1 MTKNFGILKR
11 SLSLLA
17 VVMIMVMSMT
27 VPAFAAQTTCT
38 GNTTDEV
45 CKVLNTMYGNDSA
58 VSAAGYADAPTNELS
73 YGVTVTLGNGE
84 TRQIYIAQ
92 RPDVNDVQVTMGTDG
107 RLDVYGMG
115 NGDANTWNQF
125 YAKYK
130 SVIVGISGVGA
141 ITFIALFI
149 IQFMKLGTS
158 AGNPQARSQAL
169 SGCLWTGIAAAA
181 LGAVSIIAGFFYNA
195 V

>member
-84 TRQIYIAQ
+84 TKQIYIAQ

-115 NGDANTWNQF
+115 QGDANTWNQF

-149 IQFMKLGTS
+149 IQFMKLGAS

>member
-115 NGDANTWNQF
+115 NGDANTWN
-125 YAKYK
+125 YYM
-130 SVIVGISGVGA
+130 G
-141 ITFIALFI
+141 
-149 IQFMKLGTS
+149 
-158 AGNPQARSQAL
+158 
-169 SGCLWTGIAAAA
+169 
-181 LGAVSIIAGFFYNA
+181 
-195 V
+195 

>member
-169 SGCLWTGIAAAA
+169 TGCLWTGIAAAA